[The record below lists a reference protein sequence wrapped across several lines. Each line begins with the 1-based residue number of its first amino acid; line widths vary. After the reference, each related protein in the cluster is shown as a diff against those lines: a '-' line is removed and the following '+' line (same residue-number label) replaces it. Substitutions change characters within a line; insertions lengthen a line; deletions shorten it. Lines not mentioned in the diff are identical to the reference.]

1 MNSTIYHSSASIPK
15 LDRMSSLPVCVNFG
29 RKKSEAASVAVIST
43 FKRRCAEQP
52 SQSQQTSQAQ
62 ALSQDQFNSTFST
75 IKNHLPTID
84 DEVEGLAGK
93 SDLDLLGLR

>member
-15 LDRMSSLPVCVNFG
+15 LNRLSSLPACMNLA
-29 RKKSEAASVAVIST
+29 RKKSEASEAVVST

-52 SQSQQTSQAQ
+52 SQSQQTSQAPV
-62 ALSQDQFNSTFST
+62 LSQDQFNSTFST

-84 DEVEGLAGK
+84 DEVEGQAGK